1 MSTDI
6 IKISPGFEKIISRDY
21 RDLVENGPY
30 GKEVGIAQLG
40 TFKELIEEHPLCAG
54 CGLALSKRLI
64 LASLPNPEDTVIVG
78 TTGCSSLS
86 FAQVAIHNIHSI
98 FGNQNALA
106 TGLKRA
112 LAIRFPEKS
121 KDVVVM
127 GGDGG
132 IGDIGLGMVMH
143 SWFRGEKFTTIMF
156 DNESYANT
164 GGQESGMSQQGVV
177 LNMAPLGK
185 KFPKL
190 SMPEIAHDAGCVYAA
205 TVTPA
210 KPKHLAKIVRQ
221 AILIA
226 REVGPTYVQIYCPCP
241 TNYKFKSSQSLKRAR
256 EEEKDNSYPLREY
269 ISPEAKKFIES
280 LEERTNE
287 TT

>member
-1 MSTDI
+1 MSAEI
-6 IKISPGFEKIISRDY
+6 VKISPGFEEVMPKDY
-21 RDLVENGPY
+21 QDLVENGPY
-30 GKEVGIAQLG
+30 GKGLDIDNLG

-54 CGLALSKRLI
+54 CSLALSKRLI

-86 FAQVAIHNIHSI
+86 FSQVAIHNIHSL
-98 FGNQNALA
+98 FGNQNAVA

-112 LAIRFPEKS
+112 LTIRFPQRI

-156 DNESYANT
+156 DNEAYSNT
-164 GGQESGMSQQGVV
+164 GGQESGMSPQGVV
-177 LNMAPLGK
+177 LYMAPKGK
-185 KFPKL
+185 KFPKISL
-190 SMPEIAHDAGCVYAA
+190 PEIARDAGCVYVGV
-205 TVTPA
+205 VTPA
-210 KPKHLAKIVRQ
+210 NHRLLGKMVRY

-226 REVGPTYVQIYCPCP
+226 RELGPTYVQIYCPCP
-241 TNYKFKSSQSLKRAR
+241 TNYKFKPAESLKRAK
-256 EEEKDNSYPLREY
+256 EKEKDGSYPLREY
-269 ISPEAKKFIES
+269 FAPKAKEFIER
-280 LEERTNE
+280 LEKK
-287 TT
+287 